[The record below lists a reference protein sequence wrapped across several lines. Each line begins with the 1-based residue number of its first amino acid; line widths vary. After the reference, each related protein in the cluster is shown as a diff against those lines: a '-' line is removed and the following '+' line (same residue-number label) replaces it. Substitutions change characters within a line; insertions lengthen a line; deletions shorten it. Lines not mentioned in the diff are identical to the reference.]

1 MTQNGPKLPK
11 MTQNGPKWP
20 KMVQNDPKWHCSP
33 RSWNLTCSKTEVNLS
48 SAWVTRLECPKGVK
62 DEVKQARRAKRV
74 AEGHQLEIGA
84 QRAPRFLVINNFC
97 MEGHTKQLLGNARI
111 SSILIVAKES
121 HESSTLSVY
130 PCSQCID
137 MRRSTSC
144 FILFYCEPQQEKSKK
159 WNLCS
164 TLQATIEDKYKIAH
178 WRKAKQMQLVWL
190 FVLW

>member
-1 MTQNGPKLPK
+1 MLTNSIDLKR
-11 MTQNGPKWP
+11 
-20 KMVQNDPKWHCSP
+20 SP
-33 RSWNLTCSKTEVNLS
+33 PVWLHISLRDAFYVISYSRREEITMCKTPPLCWRY
-48 SAWVTRLECPKGVK
+48 AWVDLK
-62 DEVKQARRAKRV
+62 
-74 AEGHQLEIGA
+74 L
-84 QRAPRFLVINNFC
+84 RFHIFHKWIIINHIC

>member
-1 MTQNGPKLPK
+1 MWLHISLRDAFCVISYSRREEIPMCKPPALC
-11 MTQNGPKWP
+11 WRYAWA
-20 KMVQNDPKWHCSP
+20 D
-33 RSWNLTCSKTEVNLS
+33 LTFPHISQMN
-48 SAWVTRLECPKGVK
+48 P
-62 DEVKQARRAKRV
+62 
-74 AEGHQLEIGA
+74 I
-84 QRAPRFLVINNFC
+84 PIINHFC

-130 PCSQCID
+130 PCSQC
-137 MRRSTSC
+137 MGHGAEH
-144 FILFYCEPQQEKSKK
+144 FLFYCEPQQEKSKK

-178 WRKAKQMQLVWL
+178 WRKAKQMQFVWL

>member
-1 MTQNGPKLPK
+1 MCDFNS
-11 MTQNGPKWP
+11 N
-20 KMVQNDPKWHCSP
+20 VRAS
-33 RSWNLTCSKTEVNLS
+33 RFVLTIRLGRFEVTFPHISQMN
-48 SAWVTRLECPKGVK
+48 P
-62 DEVKQARRAKRV
+62 
-74 AEGHQLEIGA
+74 I
-84 QRAPRFLVINNFC
+84 PIINHFC

-159 WNLCS
+159 
-164 TLQATIEDKYKIAH
+164 
-178 WRKAKQMQLVWL
+178 
-190 FVLW
+190 

>member
-1 MTQNGPKLPK
+1 MLGESFCVKRRNS
-11 MTQNGPKWP
+11 N
-20 KMVQNDPKWHCSP
+20 VQASRFVLTIHLSRFEVTFPHISQMNPISP
-33 RSWNLTCSKTEVNLS
+33 
-48 SAWVTRLECPKGVK
+48 
-62 DEVKQARRAKRV
+62 
-74 AEGHQLEIGA
+74 I
-84 QRAPRFLVINNFC
+84 INHFC
-97 MEGHTKQLLGNARI
+97 MEGHTKHLLGNARI

-164 TLQATIEDKYKIAH
+164 TLQATIEDTYKIAH
-178 WRKAKQMQLVWL
+178 WRKAKQMQFVWL

>member
-1 MTQNGPKLPK
+1 MRLRDSRDSQDSETPETPGLPRLRDSRDSQDSRDSETPENLREHDVTLWRK
-11 MTQNGPKWP
+11 TVNCWDMLRVLVSPLVLTLFIGSVTSYQSERCILCDFIFKKRRNSN
-20 KMVQNDPKWHCSP
+20 VQAS
-33 RSWNLTCSKTEVNLS
+33 RFVLTIRLGRFEVTFPHISQMN
-48 SAWVTRLECPKGVK
+48 
-62 DEVKQARRAKRV
+62 
-74 AEGHQLEIGA
+74 HHYHI
-84 QRAPRFLVINNFC
+84 C

-159 WNLCS
+159 
-164 TLQATIEDKYKIAH
+164 
-178 WRKAKQMQLVWL
+178 
-190 FVLW
+190 

>member
-1 MTQNGPKLPK
+1 MSRTGEKLS
-11 MTQNGPKWP
+11 TVGICCGYWCR
-20 KMVQNDPKWHCSP
+20 HCSKGCCSVTSYQSE
-33 RSWNLTCSKTEVNLS
+33 RCVLRDFIFKKRRNSNVQASRFVLTIRLGRFEVTFPHISQMN
-48 SAWVTRLECPKGVK
+48 PIFPIII
-62 DEVKQARRAKRV
+62 
-74 AEGHQLEIGA
+74 H
-84 QRAPRFLVINNFC
+84 FY

-130 PCSQCID
+130 PCSQC
-137 MRRSTSC
+137 MGHGAEH
-144 FILFYCEPQQEKSKK
+144 FLFYCEPQREKSKK